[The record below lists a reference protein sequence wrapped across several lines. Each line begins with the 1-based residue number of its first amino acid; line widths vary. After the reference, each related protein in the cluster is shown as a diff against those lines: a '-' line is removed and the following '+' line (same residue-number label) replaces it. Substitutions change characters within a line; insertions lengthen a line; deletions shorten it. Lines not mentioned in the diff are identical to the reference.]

1 MLVKHYFMLVQN
13 KLVLVTHSHVSHK
26 FKMLVKQPHVSHIT
40 SCYSQVT
47 NSHVI
52 SHKFEMLVPNHHV
65 SHKVTQDNVSHTL
78 SC

>member
-40 SCYSQVT
+40 SQVT
-47 NSHVI
+47 NSHV
-52 SHKFEMLVPNHHV
+52 SHKFEMLVTNPHV

>member
-1 MLVKHYFMLVQN
+1 MLVQN

-47 NSHVI
+47 NSHV
-52 SHKFEMLVPNHHV
+52 SHKFEMLVTNLYVSLTKIHV
-65 SHKVTQDNVSHTL
+65 SHTQTHVSHTKNHDGL
-78 SC
+78 

>member
-1 MLVKHYFMLVQN
+1 MLVKRYFMLVQN

-47 NSHVI
+47 NSHV
-52 SHKFEMLVPNHHV
+52 SHKFEMLVTNPHV